1 MAARVHG
8 RMSMRWGRKADPTFL
23 TLFERSA
30 HFTVEAADALVEL
43 FADEMTES
51 TFEALDAIEHR
62 ADANTHDLLLR
73 LEKGHVSPLPEAV
86 TRQLALGIDEIV
98 DAAEGA
104 AELAILSGVRE
115 ATPIAREMALVL
127 AKTARE
133 IVSLV
138 SYIGGGTG
146 YRPYVARI
154 HEYEGEGDA
163 LWEASYRSLF
173 KGEVDPLDALRW
185 KDIYALLEAA
195 IDQCEESAKVIER
208 ALARE

>member
-1 MAARVHG
+1 
-8 RMSMRWGRKADPTFL
+8 MRWGRKTDSTFL

-30 HFTVEAADALVEL
+30 RFTVEAADALVEL
-43 FADEMTES
+43 FAGEITES
-51 TFEALDAIEHR
+51 TFAALDAIEHR

-73 LEKGHVSPLPEAV
+73 LEKGHVPPLPEGV
-86 TRQLALGIDEIV
+86 TRRLALGIDEIV

-104 AELAILSGVRE
+104 AELAVLSGARQ
-115 ATPIAREMALVL
+115 ATPLACEMAAVL
-127 AKTARE
+127 AKTTRE

-163 LWEASYRSLF
+163 LWEASYRTLF
-173 KGEVDPLDALRW
+173 TGEMEPMDAMRW
-185 KDIYALLEAA
+185 KDIYGLLEAA
-195 IDQCEESAKVIER
+195 IDQCEISAKMIER
-208 ALARE
+208 ALGQD